1 MSLKTVTLYVVLL
14 LTAVAGAC
22 SQQTQPADP
31 LVAKALAIHERALT
45 LDTHVDIG
53 GATYATPAL
62 DPGAPTS
69 RLKCDLTKM
78 EKGGLDGVFLAVFVG
93 QGPLDEAGYK
103 KAWEQSI
110 EKFDALQ
117 RLTKQMY
124 PNRSA
129 FATSPDE
136 VERIAKT
143 GKRVIMTGVENGYP
157 IGTDI
162 ANVKKLYDLGARY
175 ITLCHGGNNQLA
187 DSSGGKEPLNNGL
200 SELGKQVVVEM
211 NRLGIM
217 IDISHIAEKSFWD
230 VIAITKA
237 PIIASHSGCKAIND
251 VNRNL
256 TDEQLKALTK
266 NGGVI
271 QMVALGGFLKTDVP
285 ARRDAIAKAREELGL
300 PAGRG
305 ADPATMTEEQR
316 AEQKKKTEQL
326 QERMKEID
334 AKYPPAMLKDFID
347 HLDHAVKVAGIDH
360 VGVGTDFDGG
370 GGVPGL
376 NDDTDL
382 PNVTIELVRRGYTEE
397 QIKKIWG
404 ENLLRVWREVE
415 KVAASTPKA

>member
-1 MSLKTVTLYVVLL
+1 
-14 LTAVAGAC
+14 
-22 SQQTQPADP
+22 
-31 LVAKALAIHERALT
+31 
-45 LDTHVDIG
+45 
-53 GATYATPAL
+53 
-62 DPGAPTS
+62 
-69 RLKCDLTKM
+69 
-78 EKGGLDGVFLAVFVG
+78 
-93 QGPLDEAGYK
+93 
-103 KAWEQSI
+103 
-110 EKFDALQ
+110 
-117 RLTKQMY
+117 
-124 PNRSA
+124 
-129 FATSPDE
+129 
-136 VERIAKT
+136 
-143 GKRVIMTGVENGYP
+143 
-157 IGTDI
+157 
-162 ANVKKLYDLGARY
+162 
-175 ITLCHGGNNQLA
+175 LCHGGNNQLA

-334 AKYPPAMLKDFID
+334 AKYPPAMLKDFVD

-382 PNVTIELVRRGYTEE
+382 PNVTIELVRRGYTEA
-397 QIKKIWG
+397 QIKKIWS

-415 KVAASTPKA
+415 RVAASTPKA